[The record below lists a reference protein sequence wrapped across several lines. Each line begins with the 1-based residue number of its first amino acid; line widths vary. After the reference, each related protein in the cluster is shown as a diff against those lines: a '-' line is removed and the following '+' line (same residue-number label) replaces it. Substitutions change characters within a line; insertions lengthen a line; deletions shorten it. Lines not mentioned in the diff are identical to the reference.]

1 MRRNIRVALGE
12 NTRDLGTLRF
22 DAQGARES
30 AAFAYDAEWL
40 SAGDGFAI
48 DPGFPLVTGPQF
60 HRRERGGSVFHG
72 AIADTEPDG
81 WARRVILRDHAKRR
95 QEAKR
100 TGAYVENRP
109 LNALDFLLAVD
120 DISRVG
126 ALRFQD
132 EDGVFQR
139 AAEAGRR
146 TVPPLIELGHL
157 LSASHAVETHTET
170 AEDLRYLRG
179 RATSLGGLRPKCTV
193 VDDDGRLSIGKFPS
207 VGDDRAVTKGEV
219 LALHLATAAGIN
231 AAEAS
236 LVETEG
242 SPVALIR
249 RFDRIRSGGR
259 LMYVSAATM
268 LGVEVAESGEHAY
281 TEIVDALRMH
291 GAAPQADTEELWR
304 RIAFSILITNVDDHL
319 RNHGFLHA
327 DRGQWRLAPAF
338 DVNPFPDRVRE
349 LKTWV
354 SEDAGPEATIEALMS
369 VLPYFRIAPP
379 RARQMLREV
388 EQAVSRWRYAG
399 RGLGMTT
406 QELDQFAD
414 AFEHEERAAARTAIQ

>member
-1 MRRNIRVALGE
+1 MRRNIRIALGE
-12 NTRDLGTLRF
+12 NARDLGALRF

-30 AAFAYDAEWL
+30 AAFAYDATWL
-40 SAGDGFAI
+40 AASDGFAI
-48 DPGFPLVTGPQF
+48 DPGLPLVTGPQF
-60 HRRERGGSVFHG
+60 HRRERGGSIFHG

-95 QEAKR
+95 LDAKR
-100 TGAYVENRP
+100 TGADVENRP

-120 DISRVG
+120 DESRVG

-170 AEDLRYLRG
+170 AKDLRYLRG

-219 LALHLATAAGIN
+219 LALRLAAAAGIN

-236 LVETEG
+236 LVESEG
-242 SPVALIR
+242 SAVALIR
-249 RFDRIRSGGR
+249 RFDRVLSGGR

-319 RNHGFLHA
+319 RNHGFLHF

-379 RARQMLREV
+379 HARQILREV
-388 EQAVSRWRYAG
+388 EQAVSRWRYVG

-414 AFEHEERAAARTAIQ
+414 AFEHEERAAARTASQ